1 MGARAGLSPCGVAPT
16 AMSKGHTVGQLQP
29 LSVSTLT
36 GGVSGRLRGW
46 EGGSTQEDFLEEV
59 TP

>member
-1 MGARAGLSPCGVAPT
+1 
-16 AMSKGHTVGQLQP
+16 MSKGHTVGQLQP

-36 GGVSGRLRGW
+36 GGGGVSGRLRGW

>member
-1 MGARAGLSPCGVAPT
+1 
-16 AMSKGHTVGQLQP
+16 MSKGHTVGQLQP